1 VSGYGASQDERVAT
15 LRAAAEALDKAGV
28 GD

>member
-1 VSGYGASQDERVAT
+1 VSGYGATQEERIAT
-15 LRAAAEALDKAGV
+15 LRSVAEALDKAGV